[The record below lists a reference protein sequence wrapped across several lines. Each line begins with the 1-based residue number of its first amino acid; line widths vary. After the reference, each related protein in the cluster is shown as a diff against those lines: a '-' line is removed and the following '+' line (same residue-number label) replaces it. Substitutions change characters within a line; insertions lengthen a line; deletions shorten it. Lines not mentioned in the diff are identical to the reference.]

1 MRILEASENVSWA
14 TEIMDRLDNLVLGFY
29 VLCDERRFL
38 PDARDT
44 RIESLNFMWQTMIE
58 WNWNERPLLIIE
70 WNDLQLS
77 SFLLNESI
85 CNFSILSNVTYIAT
99 LKMIEPCDY

>member
-44 RIESLNFMWQTMIE
+44 RIESLNFMWQTME
-58 WNWNERPLLIIE
+58 LERK
-70 WNDLQLS
+70 
-77 SFLLNESI
+77 
-85 CNFSILSNVTYIAT
+85 AT
-99 LKMIEPCDY
+99 FNYRMKRSTTF